1 MVDLFKLLM
10 SKPLEA
16 IVATLCIVIVTMQLG
31 IFEVREAQAVL
42 ISQQSYNDI
51 ANAKVFAM
59 SETLIR
65 IDTNVLNMKEQ
76 QDKWNLNNKWNLSF
90 NGPAKHTQQLASLE
104 PKEK

>member
-16 IVATLCIVIVTMQLG
+16 IVASLCMVVITIQLG

-51 ANAKVFAM
+51 VNKKVFAM
-59 SETLIR
+59 NETLIR
-65 IDTNVLNMKEQ
+65 IDNNILNMKEQ
-76 QDKWNLNNKWNLSF
+76 QERWSTDFTEPAHLTHKQVASNK
-90 NGPAKHTQQLASLE
+90 